1 MRVTSEMMVTGS
13 LKRLQGRLERYERA
27 QTALATGKWINR
39 PSDDPA
45 QASRGLSLRAA
56 MSSGQQQLRAADDA
70 RSLVERADGELQSAS
85 TLLQRI
91 RNLAVSSGTV
101 NSDDARQALS
111 KEMLEL
117 RDELVSIA
125 NTRHRGRSVFA
136 GFTND
141 DVVDPN
147 GAWSSP
153 TPAATM
159 ATQAITRKIS
169 DTDTVTVNV
178 TTATVFGFTGGG
190 TNTFQAIEE
199 LATAVSSGDTAGVSA
214 GLTAMDTALGHVHE
228 GLATL
233 GAAGARIDSARVRT
247 EDSLLTLR
255 TELSEVEDVDV
266 AEAIMNLQVEEVAY
280 QATLQALGR
289 SLPDTLVS
297 FLR

>member
-13 LKRLQGRLERYERA
+13 LRRLQGRLERYERA

-56 MSSGQQQLRAADDA
+56 MSSGEQQLRAADDA

-101 NSDDARQALS
+101 NSDDARQALA

-125 NTRHRGRSVFA
+125 NTRHRGRAVFA
-136 GFTND
+136 GFSND
-141 DVVDPN
+141 EVVDTA
-147 GAWSSP
+147 GTWSNAT
-153 TPAATM
+153 TPAAMT
-159 ATQAITRKIS
+159 TQAIERKIS

-178 TTATVFGFTGGG
+178 TAADVFGFTGG
-190 TNTFQAIEE
+190 TDTFSAIAQ
-199 LATAVSSGDTAGVSA
+199 LATDVAAGDEAGVTA

-233 GAAGARIDSARVRT
+233 GAAGARIDSARGRT
-247 EDSLLTLR
+247 EDGMLTLR